1 MVAAGVTTTASR
13 LLTTLPSG
21 VSSDQVIVSGTML
34 SPFSSANDAVTTSVD
49 RSFADTRSLA
59 GIRFPPPR
67 QRRTSAG
74 EPQRPSAGACEQIR
88 PYPAYALRRT
98 PRWEPGN
105 GTVRAPVRR

>member
-21 VSSDQVIVSGTML
+21 VSSDQVTVSGTTL

-49 RSFADTRSLA
+49 RSFADTFSLA
-59 GIRFPPPR
+59 GIFPPPR

-74 EPQRPSAGACEQIR
+74 GLQRPLAGAREQMR
-88 PYPAYALRRT
+88 PYPAYALRST

-105 GTVRAPVRR
+105 GTIRAPVHR